1 MEYVIGYQEQG
12 SLSHI
17 LRVFALSLLVSFLGT
32 LFGAAFIP
40 VKVVP
45 LLSIITLVMIIAA
58 FLIRRRPIGYAF
70 LYTFTAI
77 SGITMYPVLV
87 GYGSLIGARLV
98 SAAFGVTALL
108 FFALSLYAAKS
119 KRNFSYL
126 GGFLTL
132 ATLGL
137 ILMGLV
143 SIFVSFGAVINV
155 VWAFLGILI
164 FSGWVLYDI
173 SQYRNGVSPE
183 WVPTAALNLYLNFIN
198 LFYEILRFISSIINL
213 NRD

>member
-1 MEYVIGYQEQG
+1 MEFVVGYQDQG

-32 LFGAAFIP
+32 LLGAMFIP

-45 LLSIITLVMIIAA
+45 LLSIVTLVMIITA
-58 FLIRRRPIGYAF
+58 FLIRRRPIGYGF
-70 LYTFTAI
+70 LYIFTTI

-87 GYGSLIGARLV
+87 GYGSLIGAKLV

-126 GGFLTL
+126 GGFLTI

-143 SIFVSFGAVINV
+143 SLFVSFGAVINV

-173 SQYRNGVSPE
+173 SQYKNGVSPE

-198 LFYEILRFISSIINL
+198 LFYEILRFISSILNL